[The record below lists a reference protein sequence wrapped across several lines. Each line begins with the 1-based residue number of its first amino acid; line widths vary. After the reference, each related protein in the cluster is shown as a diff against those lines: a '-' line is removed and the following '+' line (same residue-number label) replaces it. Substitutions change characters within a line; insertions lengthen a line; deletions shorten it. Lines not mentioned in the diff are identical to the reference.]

1 MTVKYPHLSI
11 ELVGQDGNAFSIL
24 GRLQGVLRS
33 GGVPKDEIAAVMA
46 EAQSGDYNHLLVTV
60 MNTVSLASSDDEDDD
75 DYDPWGDDEADDVWG
90 DYFDDEFEEVLS

>member
-24 GRLQGVLRS
+24 GRLQGVLRR
-33 GGVPKDEIAAVMA
+33 GGVPKDEIDAVMA

-60 MNTVSLASSDDEDDD
+60 MNTVEVDPYDEDEDEDEDDYDEDAYDEYD
-75 DYDPWGDDEADDVWG
+75 DDDV
-90 DYFDDEFEEVLS
+90 YEYEEVLG

>member
-24 GRLQGVLRS
+24 GRLQGVLRR

-46 EAQSGDYNHLLVTV
+46 EAQSGDYSHLLVTV
-60 MNTVSLASSDDEDDD
+60 MNTVSVDSSDDEDDD
-75 DYDPWGDDEADDVWG
+75 HDPWGDDEADDVWG
-90 DYFDDEFEEVLS
+90 DFYDEEFEEVLD

>member
-60 MNTVSLASSDDEDDD
+60 MNTVEVDPYDEDEDEDEDDYDEDAYDEYD
-75 DYDPWGDDEADDVWG
+75 DDDV
-90 DYFDDEFEEVLS
+90 YEYEEVLG